1 MLLSKRLYTLRKNQN
16 LTLQALHLGCGVS
29 MASLSAYE
37 TGKYAPS
44 IETLC
49 KLANFYGVTLDY
61 LLGRE

>member
-1 MLLSKRLYTLRKNQN
+1 MLLSHRLYTLRKKHN
-16 LTLQALHLGCGVS
+16 LTLQALHLKTNVS